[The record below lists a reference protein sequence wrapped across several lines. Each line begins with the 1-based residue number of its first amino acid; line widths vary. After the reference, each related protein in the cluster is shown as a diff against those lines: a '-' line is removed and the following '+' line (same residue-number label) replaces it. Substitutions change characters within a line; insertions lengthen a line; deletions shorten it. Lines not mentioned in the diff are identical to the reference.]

1 MRFLRVHVFRE
12 HFIPP
17 SGSVLQFGYF
27 CREVLDGFR
36 LFRYR
41 MGDHGLG
48 LRIDL
53 QLGLTTRT
61 FDFDHIVKL

>member
-1 MRFLRVHVFRE
+1 
-12 HFIPP
+12 
-17 SGSVLQFGYF
+17 
-27 CREVLDGFR
+27 
-36 LFRYR
+36 